1 VKNEIRYHYSISWR
15 AHIIENEK
23 LYYYPKGRQA
33 VLFDR
38 GTNTA
43 TGLSTLHFGSTA
55 QVSSADIDVL
65 TGNVLSNVTVPGA
78 YRRSNVYIEPL
89 ASVLQWFLDDLM
101 AMVNPGTSLTRFAG
115 DFIEK
120 NPAAKHLVVNQ
131 LKLADLH
138 ISDMEVDTYDMD
150 STLNEIRAMP
160 LNREMVEQMEQ
171 KVKSGLIKR
180 QAIRFLHEGYL
191 PDGTKHEFW
200 LNMSNES
207 DGTMRYFGLSAI
219 LAILFRSNKVV
230 GIDELESALHPD
242 LMKHFLL
249 QFLINASASQMIV
262 TTHNALLLDDKDI
275 LRPDTIWFTQKANDG
290 ASSLYSLADFDSK
303 IYRKGGSI
311 LNAYKSGRL
320 GAKPDTIHMPVAL
333 N

>member
-1 VKNEIRYHYSISWR
+1 
-15 AHIIENEK
+15 
-23 LYYYPKGRQA
+23 
-33 VLFDR
+33 
-38 GTNTA
+38 
-43 TGLSTLHFGSTA
+43 
-55 QVSSADIDVL
+55 
-65 TGNVLSNVTVPGA
+65 
-78 YRRSNVYIEPL
+78 
-89 ASVLQWFLDDLM
+89 
-101 AMVNPGTSLTRFAG
+101 
-115 DFIEK
+115 
-120 NPAAKHLVVNQ
+120 
-131 LKLADLH
+131 
-138 ISDMEVDTYDMD
+138 
-150 STLNEIRAMP
+150 
-160 LNREMVEQMEQ
+160 
-171 KVKSGLIKR
+171 
-180 QAIRFLHEGYL
+180 
-191 PDGTKHEFW
+191 
-200 LNMSNES
+200 MSNES